1 MQQEMGR
8 VKRFIAATIGPRRKP
23 AKPENTKARAFGRKD
38 AGGEA
43 GQHWEERRPA
53 NL

>member
-1 MQQEMGR
+1 MGR
-8 VKRFIAATIGPRRKP
+8 VKRFMGATIGAQRNP
-23 AKPENTKARAFGRKD
+23 AKPENAKARAFGRKD
-38 AGGEA
+38 AGGQA